1 MVANMAACN
10 ITSMCHHADKSGKI
24 VETQMRNGVETKDK
38 QAKLHIQ
45 QTSKK

>member
-1 MVANMAACN
+1 MAACN

-38 QAKLHIQ
+38 QARNNIMLP
-45 QTSKK
+45 TNY